1 MKKSIFLIFIFFFF
15 ETANFCFAQEVQLRS
30 TLPSLQTRQHYYHRG
45 NLIKNASFEQATIN
59 GKDDI
64 IHKFNLLN
72 WTVIGKNVQLTDI
85 TRRGSNDSEAYS
97 GIHAIKIARSK
108 DDVKEIEN
116 ESEGVLSDFIEVIPG
131 NFDFYYDIRL
141 ENIIPSPYPER
152 YHSRI
157 DKGIDI
163 HLQFYDKNKKPINPG
178 YYFEYVNKKVDNSFK
193 GFAFSNFFYIDKFG
207 WARVKARTWNYPYSE
222 GDLPDNCKYVK
233 IFAGLKSSGTMW
245 IDNLDFRLSR
255 WSFNPMERMDSFFQK
270 KYTLSQLLI
279 PTPHFTAN
287 QQTVDL
293 KNKKISLVYDGKQSP
308 EMNAAITLLRKRFF
322 KIYNDS
328 VQVEKTQK
336 DAADPKRLQIIFLDQ
351 ANKASNEFAQAYRSI
366 GDKDQGYFMLKK
378 LNKIYIG
385 ATKPTGYFYAAS
397 SLCQLIN
404 YENKTLDYVDITDYP
419 DFTGR
424 STVLIGFQNKWEM
437 EQNNKLSDSALNQ
450 RLLERNKNLE
460 RQIKDIDFYAF
471 YKINLL
477 YDNYFSDSKR
487 WWLPGEFYN
496 TYYSKIG
503 DRCAQY
509 GQVMNTSVQ
518 INPYYH
524 IDMEQRVDT
533 LTDSLKNIFSHGTDD
548 GFQKVL
554 NVLKP
559 ALDAGA
565 KTVMVCADDYVPH
578 VGSQRG
584 EYTLFSKSDISE
596 FTNLASA
603 QYYLLNK
610 LNKWLKEHYGDIRL
624 EFVPPQYNNLFVDYT
639 RGTAESYFHDL
650 MGHLDPDI
658 VIVWTGNTI
667 RSLSYDA
674 ADIFRFTDLIKRKP
688 MVWDNSPYARMVES
702 RNGGYPTNYPEK
714 SVLCNLFEPFDIQYP
729 KNFPSYIDA
738 HYYSNLGGFGEIN
751 KIKYLTFADFS
762 WNTNDYNPDFS
773 LYKAL
778 IQYVGKNNARLLLKF
793 NDAYYRFVSR
803 WSKLRMEEEHNPLY
817 QLKANELKTAQQD
830 MSEMKAAFNALH
842 VMDNKALYNELK
854 NVMTA
859 KIEAWNKLTQTAI
872 SGTSLKKQ

>member
-1 MKKSIFLIFIFFFF
+1 MMKSRFIITIIFFFF
-15 ETANFCFAQEVQLRS
+15 GIPDFCLAQKVQS
-30 TLPSLQTRQHYYHRG
+30 ENNIVSLKIRQDFFDRG
-45 NLIKNASFEQATIN
+45 NLIKNNSFELATVKGN
-59 GKDDI
+59 DSV
-64 IHKFNLLN
+64 IHNFSLLN

-85 TRRGSNDSEAYS
+85 TRRSSNDSEAYS
-97 GIHAIKIARSK
+97 GIHAIKIVRSK
-108 DDVKEIEN
+108 EDVKEIDN
-116 ESEGVLSDFIEVIPG
+116 ESEGVLTDFIEVIPG
-131 NFDFYYDIRL
+131 NFDFYFDIRL

-222 GDLPDNCKYVK
+222 GDLPGNCKYVK

-245 IDNLDFRLSR
+245 IDNLDFRLSK
-255 WSFNPMERMDSFFQK
+255 WSFTPMERMDSFFQK

-279 PTPHFTAN
+279 PAPRLMAN

-293 KNKKISLVYDGKQSP
+293 KNKKVSLVYDGKQFP
-308 EMNAAITLLRKRFF
+308 EMNAAITLLRERFF
-322 KIYNDS
+322 NIYHDS
-328 VQVEKTQK
+328 VRVEKTEK
-336 DAADPKRLQIIFLDQ
+336 GAANSKKLQIIFLDQ
-351 ANKASNEFAQAYRSI
+351 ANKASTEFAQSYHSI
-366 GDKDQGYFMLKK
+366 AGKDQGYFMLKK
-378 LNKIYIG
+378 ANKIYIG
-385 ATKPTGYFYAAS
+385 ANKPTGYFYAAS

-424 STVLIGFQNKWEM
+424 STVLMGFQNKWEM
-437 EQNNKLSDSALNQ
+437 QQNKKLSDSALNQ
-450 RLLERNKNLE
+450 RILERNKNLD
-460 RQIKDIDFYAF
+460 RQLKDIDFYVF

-477 YDNYFSDSKR
+477 YDNYFLNSKR
-487 WWLPGEFYN
+487 WWMPGEFYN

-503 DRCAQY
+503 DKCAQY
-509 GQVMNTSVQ
+509 GEIMNTAVQ
-518 INPYYH
+518 VNPYYH
-524 IDMEQRVDT
+524 IEMEQRVDT

-559 ALDAGA
+559 ALEAGA
-565 KTVMVCADDYVPH
+565 KTVMVCADDYIPH
-578 VGSQRG
+578 LGSQRG
-584 EYTLFSKSDISE
+584 EYILFSKSDISE

-610 LNKWLKEHYGDIRL
+610 LNRWLKEHYGDIRL

-650 MGHLDPDI
+650 MEHLDPDI

-674 ADIFRFTDLIKRKP
+674 ADIFRFTELIQKKP

-702 RNGGYPTNYPEK
+702 KNGGYPINYPEK

-729 KNFPSYIDA
+729 ENFPSYIDD

-778 IQYVGKNNARLLLKF
+778 VHYVGKTNAGLLLKF
-793 NDAYYRFVSR
+793 NDAYYQFVSR
-803 WSKLRMEEEHNPLY
+803 WGKLRMEREHNPLY
-817 QLKANELKTAQQD
+817 QLEADELKSAQQD
-830 MSEMKAAFNALH
+830 MSEMKAAFNALR
-842 VMDNKALYNELK
+842 VMDNKALYNELR
-854 NVMTA
+854 NVMNV
-859 KIEAWNKLTQTAI
+859 KIEAWNKLIQTAI
-872 SGTSLKKQ
+872 PQTSLKK